1 MRIWAVANQKG
12 GVGKTTTAI
21 NMAGILAQDGKKV
34 LLIDLDP
41 HGSLSCYLNIDP
53 EIVEHSVYEL
63 FQQIADG
70 QRARSDRIIQE
81 TEFENISIMPSSTA
95 VATLEKQLG
104 TKNGMGLVIKQ
115 ALNTMRQKF
124 DNVIIDCPPMLGLLM
139 VNALAA
145 CSRVIIPVQTEHLA
159 IKGMDRMLRS
169 LQMIQQSLK
178 KDIDYTILPTMYD
191 QRTLACRSSL
201 ERLQTDHS
209 SKMTTTIIPIDTRLR
224 DASYYGKP
232 LSYMKG
238 ESKGLIAYKRFV
250 HSLDEPSNSLE
261 TKEVA

>member
-21 NMAGILAQDGKKV
+21 NMAGILGQDGKKV

-41 HGSLSCYLNIDP
+41 HGSLTCYLNIDP
-53 EIVEHSVYEL
+53 ETVEHSVYEL
-63 FQQIADG
+63 FQQVSDG
-70 QRARSDRIIQE
+70 HRPRSDRIIQK
-81 TEFENISIMPSSTA
+81 TEFDNIFILPSSTA

-104 TKNGMGLVIKQ
+104 TKNGMGLVLKQ
-115 ALNTMRQKF
+115 ALETMKQEF

-145 CSRVIIPVQTEHLA
+145 CKRVIIPVQTEHLA

-169 LQMIQQSLK
+169 LQMIQHSLN
-178 KDIDYTILPTMYD
+178 KDIAYTILPTMYD

-201 ERLQTDHS
+201 ERLQNDHKN
-209 SKMTTTIIPIDTRLR
+209 KMTTIIIPIDTRLR

-238 ESKGLIAYKRFV
+238 ESKGLLAYKRFV
-250 HSLDEPSNSLE
+250 HSLEGTSK
-261 TKEVA
+261 TVAKEVA